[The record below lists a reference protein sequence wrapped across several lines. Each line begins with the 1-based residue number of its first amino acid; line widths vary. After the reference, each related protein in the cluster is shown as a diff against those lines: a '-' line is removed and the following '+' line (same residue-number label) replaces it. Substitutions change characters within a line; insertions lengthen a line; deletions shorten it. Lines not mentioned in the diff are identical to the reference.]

1 MLQLKLSNALLLLVF
16 SVGFYR
22 IFFDKLDN
30 NVYQFLLKNLTND
43 LNVQGFECKF
53 KVLPYLE
60 HLY

>member
-1 MLQLKLSNALLLLVF
+1 MLLLVF

-43 LNVQGFECKF
+43 LNVQGFKCKF

-60 HLY
+60 HLK